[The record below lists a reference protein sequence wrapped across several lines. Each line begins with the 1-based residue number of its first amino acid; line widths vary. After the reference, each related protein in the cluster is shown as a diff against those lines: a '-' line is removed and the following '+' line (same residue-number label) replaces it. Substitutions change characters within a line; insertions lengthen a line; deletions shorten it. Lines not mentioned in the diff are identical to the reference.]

1 MSLLNIALN
10 GVSLERARMDDNFE
24 MVLSRCNSMSEIRS
38 KAKYNDGLKEA
49 FSQSM
54 AQPAQFIA
62 DRFGRLHLKDEQF
75 TSKRNTTSTE
85 ELKNLFESAKEI
97 DPNIDISDTTQK
109 ALSKCD
115 RMKRFLETH
124 TVRHHYIFQIKK
136 CNACDCEFGCKPTL
150 PSEIFSA
157 LEWIPDPV
165 YCSTSGHYLPYS
177 DIWGTKTTEKDRP
190 SLKQPVGADQQNK
203 EILVSTKAR
212 YIVKCCACDKPR
224 VVYSSY
230 LVVVY
235 SSSQLPSYIFQHIK
249 GVSED
254 CFYSCGSQLPITED
268 SAYIPRLFEKG
279 LTAAVLLS
287 SPITL
292 PRNLNWS
299 VPTVV

>member
-10 GVSLERARMDDNFE
+10 GVSLERARMDDKFE

-85 ELKNLFESAKEI
+85 ELKSLFESAKEI

-165 YCSTSGHYLPYS
+165 YCPTSGHYLPYS

-224 VVYSSY
+224 VVYSS
-230 LVVVY
+230 
-235 SSSQLPSYIFQHIK
+235 SQLPSYIFQHIK

-268 SAYIPRLFEKG
+268 SAYIPVVREG
-279 LTAAVLLS
+279 ITAAVLLS

-292 PRNLNWS
+292 PRNLNRS